1 MYKLLSSLFMG
12 AAIAASAAV
21 GADTLVYR
29 PATDDAQLVQVQH
42 ALRGEVERARND
54 VSRTRHRLR
63 EDQRRGAS
71 HRVLEKDRREL
82 QAAEKRLREAENRY
96 RAYAR

>member
-1 MYKLLSSLFMG
+1 L
-12 AAIAASAAV
+12 
-21 GADTLVYR
+21 R
-29 PATDDAQLVQVQH
+29 DDERRH
-42 ALRGEVERARND
+42 AP
-54 VSRTRHRLR
+54 
-63 EDQRRGAS
+63 

>member
-1 MYKLLSSLFMG
+1 MCKMLPTLFV
-12 AAIAASAAV
+12 AAIISVSAAAS
-21 GADTLVYR
+21 ADTLVYR
-29 PATDDAQLVQVQH
+29 PAMDDAQLVQVQH
-42 ALRGEVERARND
+42 GLRGEVERARND

-63 EDQRRGAS
+63 DDERRHAP